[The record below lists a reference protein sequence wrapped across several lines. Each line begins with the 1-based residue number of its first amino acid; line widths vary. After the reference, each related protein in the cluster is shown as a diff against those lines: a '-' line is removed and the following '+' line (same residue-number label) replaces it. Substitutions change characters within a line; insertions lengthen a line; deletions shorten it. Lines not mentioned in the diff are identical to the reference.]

1 MRDATGFRTEDL
13 RLANPQ
19 LSFASNG
26 RVSSSQTDIGFEARL
41 ADLAA
46 LDPRLCG
53 ALTAT
58 GQAIGDGRPI
68 RVEVAARV
76 ASGSVDGHALSNLA
90 LGFTGEVDGADVT
103 GSLDGS
109 GGFDGL
115 VLDLAGDIARTG
127 DRQSIDG
134 LVVAVGPNRLTG
146 SLARTGDA
154 PATGRL
160 TLDAPD
166 IAPVAALALVEAT
179 GALGADIT
187 LDAAEV
193 GQGVT
198 VDASA
203 RGLGFGA
210 TAVGALDANARI
222 TDALGL
228 PMLQGTL
235 TAADATV
242 GGIGIASLTAEA
254 EQVDRDSMRFTASSR
269 LAIGTLADASGELT
283 RLDGGFAAT
292 LASLSLRQP
301 GMAAT
306 LTAPATVTVQRRRDR
321 ADAAGARLRHRQPD
335 RAGAD
340 RRGDRRRRRDPGDAA
355 GARQQPSGP
364 ISASPA
370 PSTAARGSPGRA
382 TPPERAVR
390 PDRHRS
396 GDARSPA
403 MPGCRRSRCRRAAR
417 RPTGG

>member
-1 MRDATGFRTEDL
+1 M
-13 RLANPQ
+13 
-19 LSFASNG
+19 
-26 RVSSSQTDIGFEARL
+26 
-41 ADLAA
+41 
-46 LDPRLCG
+46 
-53 ALTAT
+53 
-58 GQAIGDGRPI
+58 
-68 RVEVAARV
+68 
-76 ASGSVDGHALSNLA
+76 
-90 LGFTGEVDGADVT
+90 
-103 GSLDGS
+103 
-109 GGFDGL
+109 
-115 VLDLAGDIARTG
+115 LDLAGDIARTG

-166 IAPVAALALVEAT
+166 VAPVAALALVEAT
-179 GALGADIT
+179 GALRADIT

-203 RGLGFGA
+203 RGLGLGA

-242 GGIGIASLTAEA
+242 GGIGIAALTAEA
-254 EQVDRDSMRFTASSR
+254 EQVDRDSMRFTATRR
-269 LAIGTLADASGELT
+269 LAIGTLADASGELA

-306 LTAPATVTVQRRRDR
+306 LTAPATVTVQGGAIELTPLALDFGTGSLTAQGRIDETIDVDVAIRRCRWR
-321 ADAAGARLRHRQPD
+321 SPTA
-335 RAGAD
+335 
-340 RRGDRRRRRDPGDAA
+340 
-355 GARQQPSGP
+355 SGP

-370 PSTAARGSPGRA
+370 PSTAARASPGREPHPNA
-382 TPPERAVR
+382 RFDLTGT
-390 PDRHRS
+390 DRR
-396 GDARSPA
+396 ARSPA
-403 MPGCRRSRCRRAAR
+403 MPGCRRSRCGRAAR